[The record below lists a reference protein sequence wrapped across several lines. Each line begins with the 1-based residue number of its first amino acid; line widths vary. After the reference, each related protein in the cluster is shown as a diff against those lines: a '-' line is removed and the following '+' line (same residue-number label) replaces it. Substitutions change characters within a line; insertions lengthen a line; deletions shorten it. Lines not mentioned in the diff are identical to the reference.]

1 MRTKT
6 KEDKQSPEPPVGK
19 KRKRLLVQ
27 LALGVCMAGLLWL
40 GWTTFFRA
48 DIVSTDNAYTA
59 VELFEITPLIA
70 GPVKSVPIIET
81 QFVHAGDV
89 LVRLDDADMQISLM
103 QTEAGLAA
111 AKQRVRQLFAND
123 ETLTGRVN
131 ATTSSVKSALADLQ
145 RAKADL
151 MKAELDVNR
160 RERLIQAGAISTEE
174 LNNTETIRQKASAAV
189 AQATAQIAAAKG
201 VSAES
206 LGARAANKTLIEGT
220 TINTHP
226 DILAAQA
233 TLAKARL
240 DIERTVIRSPVAG
253 VVSKRDVEVGQYVQP
268 GMHLMT
274 IVPIQNVYVDAN
286 FKETQLNRVRVGQSA
301 SVHSDLYGPEVLYT
315 GRVVGFSGGSGS
327 AFAAIP
333 AQEATGNWIK
343 VVQRLPV
350 RIQLDPAQLERHPL
364 RVGMS
369 MHVTVDLSSQPKP
382 IADAAPPIG
391 SAQ

>member
-1 MRTKT
+1 
-6 KEDKQSPEPPVGK
+6 
-19 KRKRLLVQ
+19 
-27 LALGVCMAGLLWL
+27 MAGLLWL